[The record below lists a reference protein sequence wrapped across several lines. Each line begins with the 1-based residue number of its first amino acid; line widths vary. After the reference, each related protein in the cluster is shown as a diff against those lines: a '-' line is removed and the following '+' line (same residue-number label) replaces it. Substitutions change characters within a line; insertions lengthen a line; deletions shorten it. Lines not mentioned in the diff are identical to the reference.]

1 MLSSWK
7 TIQIRLRKI
16 VKTNRKTTIFCGL
29 CNKLSGLRKE
39 TLPQGRRGRSDLPR
53 MRLPPLDVVVQYH
66 RRAHRVEDAFPLCAE
81 GAALVEEVSSGA
93 GGLAFVPH
101 PDGQPAPDPH
111 SLGQLAAL
119 AGALALGAVHVQRQ
133 ADDDELGFDFFCHL
147 ADPGGDFVPGLDGDL
162 RRDGGSQELGA
173 VAGGKAGA
181 AVPVVNG

>member
-1 MLSSWK
+1 MLSSRK

-16 VKTNRKTTIFCGL
+16 VKTNRKTTILCGL

-53 MRLPPLDVVVQYH
+53 VLLPPLDVVVQYH

-93 GGLAFVPH
+93 GGLALVPH
-101 PDGQPAPDPH
+101 PDGQAAPDLNG
-111 SLGQLAAL
+111 LGQLAAL

-133 ADDDELGFDFFCHL
+133 ADDDELGFDLLCHL
-147 ADPGGDFVPGLDGDL
+147 ADPGGNFVPGLDGDL
-162 RRDGGSQELGA
+162 GRDGGSQELGA
-173 VAGGKAGA
+173 VAGGEAGA
-181 AVPVVNG
+181 AVAVIYC